1 VKDKMPK
8 ITITGT
14 DVSFDCA
21 PEDTILRAA
30 LRAGHAMPY
39 SCNVGSCG
47 NCRFELVSG
56 HVRHAR
62 SDSPAWSERDLKRNR
77 WLGCQAQP
85 AGDCVIKFRSEDKY
99 QPPFPPQRRMATL
112 IGKKAI
118 TRDISEFTFA
128 LEASADFNPGQYAL
142 VEIDGIACGRAY
154 SMSNL
159 GGTDRWQ
166 FQIKKVSG
174 GAVTTHLFD
183 RMQDGDRLILD
194 GPYGSAF
201 LDVASPRGL
210 LLIAGGSGLSPMVS
224 VARGAAAAGLLQN
237 REMRVFYGGRTK
249 LDVPDAELLDEI
261 AGLGSG
267 VTLSIILS
275 DDDDGGA
282 YQRGFVHEAAWAA
295 LGDSITEYDLYFA
308 GPAVMAAAIQKRA
321 YETGLPAEQLFFDEF
336 Y

>member
-1 VKDKMPK
+1 MPK
-8 ITITGT
+8 IAITGT
-14 DVSFDCA
+14 DISFDCA
-21 PEDTILRAA
+21 TEDMILRAA

-56 HVRHAR
+56 NVAHAR
-62 SDSPAWSERDLKRNR
+62 ADAPAWGERDQKRNR

-85 AGDCVIKFRSEDKY
+85 TSDCVIKFRSEGKY

-112 IGKKAI
+112 VGKKAI
-118 TRDISEFTFA
+118 TRDISEFTFSV
-128 LEASADFNPGQYAL
+128 ASDANFNPGQYAL
-142 VEIDGIACGRAY
+142 LEIDGIYGGRAY

-159 GGTDRWQ
+159 GGTEHWR
-166 FQIKKVSG
+166 FQIKKVEK

-183 RMQDGDRLILD
+183 QMQEGDSLLLD

-201 LDVASPRGL
+201 LDTASPRKL

-224 VARGAAAAGLLQN
+224 IARGAAAAGMLHN
-237 REMRVFYGGRTK
+237 RELRFFYGGRAAG
-249 LDVPDAELLDEI
+249 DVPQAELLNEI
-261 AGLGSG
+261 SGLGSC
-267 VTLSIILS
+267 VKLSIVLS
-275 DDDDGGA
+275 DDASGA
-282 YQRGFVHEAAWAA
+282 YQSGFVHEAAWAE

-321 YETGLPAEQLFFDEF
+321 YETGLPAEQMFFDEF